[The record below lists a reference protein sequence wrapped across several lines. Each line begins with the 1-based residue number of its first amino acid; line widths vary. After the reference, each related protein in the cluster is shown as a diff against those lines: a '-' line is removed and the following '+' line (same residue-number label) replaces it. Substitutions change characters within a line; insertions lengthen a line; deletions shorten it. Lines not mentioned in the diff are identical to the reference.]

1 MLLRMSRATPLPP
14 EERRSVLI
22 RATAPLVERYGREVS
37 TRQIAAA
44 AGVAEGTIFRVF
56 PSKEALVDAVVDD
69 AFDVGHTC
77 DALAAL
83 PRGDELDQRL
93 IAAVEVLQAR
103 TRQVFALFHALRLR
117 PNDAASHRARQL
129 EDSARLDAAL
139 ADLLEPDAERLRMT
153 PDDAAHVVRAVTL
166 ALGHP
171 MLSDGRRSAPAEV
184 VDLVLHGIT
193 TTKEGH
199 CPC

>member
-1 MLLRMSRATPLPP
+1 MA
-14 EERRSVLI
+14 
-22 RATAPLVERYGREVS
+22 
-37 TRQIAAA
+37 
-44 AGVAEGTIFRVF
+44 VF
-56 PSKEALVDAVVDD
+56 QAVDA
-69 AFDVGHTC
+69 F
-77 DALAAL
+77 
-83 PRGDELDQRL
+83 RL
-93 IAAVEVLQAR
+93 F
-103 TRQVFALFHALRLR
+103 T
-117 PNDAASHRARQL
+117 D
-129 EDSARLDAAL
+129 
-139 ADLLEPDAERLRMT
+139 LEPDAERLRMT